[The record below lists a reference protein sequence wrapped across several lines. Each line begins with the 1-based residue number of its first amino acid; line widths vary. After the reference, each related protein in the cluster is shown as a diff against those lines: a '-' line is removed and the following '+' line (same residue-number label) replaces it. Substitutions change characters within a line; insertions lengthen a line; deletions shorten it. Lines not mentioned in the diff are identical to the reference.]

1 MAYCVRCGE
10 KVDDTAV
17 TCPACGAV
25 IPGKETAQ
33 GDGYTYGSAGTQE
46 DGYTYGSAGT
56 QGGGYTYGDAGA
68 QGGGYTYGSAG
79 TQGGGQS
86 TYHTYYGGEDRE
98 GYFPESEVRRN
109 KVMAVL
115 CYMGL
120 LVFIPVFAGDGQ
132 SEYLKLH
139 KNQGIVLFVAE
150 TCLNI
155 IERYLGWGAGIFSWF
170 TAGLSDIEVIAR
182 FIIVLFVVMGI
193 VYAYKGCR
201 KELPGI
207 GKIKI
212 FK

>member
-25 IPGKETAQ
+25 IPGKE
-33 GDGYTYGSAGTQE
+33 SV
-46 DGYTYGSAGT
+46 
-56 QGGGYTYGDAGA
+56 QGGYAYGD
-68 QGGGYTYGSAG
+68 TG

-86 TYHTYYGGEDRE
+86 TYHTYSGGEDIE
-98 GYFPESEVRRN
+98 WYFPESEVRSN

-115 CYMGL
+115 CYIGL
-120 LVFIPVFAGDGQ
+120 LVLIPIFAGDDQ

-139 KNQGIVLFVAE
+139 KNQGIVLFIAE
-150 TCLNI
+150 IFLNI
-155 IERYLGWGAGIFSWF
+155 IERYRGWGAGIFAWF
-170 TAGLSDIEVIAR
+170 TGGLVDVGVDIAR
-182 FIIVLFVVMGI
+182 FAVVILFVMGI
-193 VYAYKGCR
+193 VYACRGCK

-207 GKIKI
+207 GKIRI